1 MREENGLGGWLA
13 TGALLLAEAAGA
25 VEVQGHRG
33 ARARFPENTLPAF
46 RYALEQGVDVLE
58 LDLAVTKDLKLVVSH
73 DPHLNPEICLGPDGR
88 RLEKPI
94 LIHSLTLA
102 ELKKHD
108 CGALKNARFAKQQ
121 PVPGTPMPTLDEV
134 FALVKESKLPAA
146 RKVRFNIETKI
157 RPDEPENT
165 VGPEVFARLL
175 VDSIKRAGMW
185 KRSVI
190 QSFDYRTL
198 REARKADASAQISAL
213 SEDPESDLAA
223 IARELK
229 ADVISPKWELMNAE
243 RVAKI
248 RATGAKIVPWTAND
262 ADAWQKLVELKVD
275 GIISDDPEALIAY
288 LKSRGLRQ

>member
-1 MREENGLGGWLA
+1 
-13 TGALLLAEAAGA
+13 
-25 VEVQGHRG
+25 
-33 ARARFPENTLPAF
+33 
-46 RYALEQGVDVLE
+46 
-58 LDLAVTKDLKLVVSH
+58 
-73 DPHLNPEICLGPDGR
+73 
-88 RLEKPI
+88 